1 MAAKIGAVL
10 ASLFSQCVI
19 PLEISKTLLPELH
32 DLQGS
37 LCFTFMFVRTWQIPV
52 LTNIA
57 TVTETKNDI

>member
-1 MAAKIGAVL
+1 MAAKGGAVL

-19 PLEISKTLLPELH
+19 PLEISKTLLPEQH

-37 LCFTFMFVRTWQIPV
+37 LCFTFVRTRQIPV
-52 LTNIA
+52 LTNFQ